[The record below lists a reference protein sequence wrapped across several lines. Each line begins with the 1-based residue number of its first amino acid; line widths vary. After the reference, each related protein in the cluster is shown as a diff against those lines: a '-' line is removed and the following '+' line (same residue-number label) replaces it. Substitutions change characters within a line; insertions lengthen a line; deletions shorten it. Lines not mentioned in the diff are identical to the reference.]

1 MRLFLFAGLLL
12 LFGFGKAQEIS
23 FQSLMQEMVHREA
36 SARFP
41 SPAYTCKQFSSYD
54 RASTSPEKRETWFA
68 NGDAGHYLR
77 VEENAGRK
85 EYVMMDAPGPGAVVR
100 IWSAN
105 PNGTLRVYL
114 DGSEQPVIEAPMGDI
129 LTGKWR
135 VGEVEIGQPF
145 GAARSRG
152 TNLYLP
158 IPYANSC
165 KITSDAAGF
174 YYQINYRTYP
184 PGTVVKTFEIE
195 DLRSGQSLLETV
207 GKTLTQPF
215 KASISLP
222 DPALRPLAPGAKR
235 SLRRNGQGA
244 VEELVVRVK
253 GENMPDALRSTVL
266 EIKFDGKTTVWS
278 PVGDF
283 FGTGIGINPYS
294 DWWRTVEED
303 GTMSCRWIMP
313 YRRNMEAILH
323 NLGTAAVE
331 AGIEVRTRS
340 FRWDDRTMHF
350 YAVWRQQ
357 NPIPTRPMQDWNYVQ
372 VDGKGV
378 LMGDTLSVVN
388 PVPDWWGEGDEK
400 IYVDGEA
407 FPSHFGTGTED
418 YYGYA
423 WCSPE
428 PFQAPFHSQVRCDGH
443 TKGNNWG
450 HTTVSRVRTL
460 DAVPFTSNLRF
471 DMEVWHW
478 AECEVG
484 YAATTYLYG
493 VPSITTNRPP
503 SPDEAARG
511 ALNPPPPPPPYKIEG
526 AIECEEMQVIS
537 KAEGMTFEPQAMQG
551 FGRNTWSNDTHLWG
565 RANKIG
571 DFGEVQFP
579 VEGNEPVKLTLYA
592 TKSWDYGIVRFF
604 VNGQQAGN
612 DIDLYSGRDGLCTNS
627 GPIDLG
633 THAPVRGVITLR
645 VEVVGQ
651 NPNALGTKSFF
662 GLDCVVLNQP

>member
-1 MRLFLFAGLLL
+1 
-12 LFGFGKAQEIS
+12 
-23 FQSLMQEMVHREA
+23 
-36 SARFP
+36 
-41 SPAYTCKQFSSYD
+41 
-54 RASTSPEKRETWFA
+54 
-68 NGDAGHYLR
+68 
-77 VEENAGRK
+77 
-85 EYVMMDAPGPGAVVR
+85 
-100 IWSAN
+100 
-105 PNGTLRVYL
+105 
-114 DGSEQPVIEAPMGDI
+114 
-129 LTGKWR
+129 
-135 VGEVEIGQPF
+135 
-145 GAARSRG
+145 
-152 TNLYLP
+152 
-158 IPYANSC
+158 
-165 KITSDAAGF
+165 
-174 YYQINYRTYP
+174 
-184 PGTVVKTFEIE
+184 
-195 DLRSGQSLLETV
+195 
-207 GKTLTQPF
+207 
-215 KASISLP
+215 
-222 DPALRPLAPGAKR
+222 
-235 SLRRNGQGA
+235 
-244 VEELVVRVK
+244 
-253 GENMPDALRSTVL
+253 
-266 EIKFDGKTTVWS
+266 
-278 PVGDF
+278 
-283 FGTGIGINPYS
+283 
-294 DWWRTVEED
+294 
-303 GTMSCRWIMP
+303 
-313 YRRNMEAILH
+313 
-323 NLGTAAVE
+323 
-331 AGIEVRTRS
+331 
-340 FRWDDRTMHF
+340 
-350 YAVWRQQ
+350 
-357 NPIPTRPMQDWNYVQ
+357 MQDWNYVQ
-372 VDGKGV
+372 VVGKGV

-526 AIECEEMQVIS
+526 AIECEEMKVIS